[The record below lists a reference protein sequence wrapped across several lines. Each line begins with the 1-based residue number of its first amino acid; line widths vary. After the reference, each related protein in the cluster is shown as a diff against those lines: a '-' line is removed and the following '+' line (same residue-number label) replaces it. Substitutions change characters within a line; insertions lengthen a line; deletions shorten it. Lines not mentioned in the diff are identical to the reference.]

1 MEKHASILYQLHDPG
16 DGPPSTPEQLAAES
30 ELCKA
35 EKQQRAEK
43 CNQRH
48 ATPVPCIK
56 WPHDNWFCSKP
67 FEMWKKCGKWTRG
80 FLYKS
85 LACNSSPRP
94 CHLDRPCKV
103 KDQSTFILNFKEGCF
118 SLHGENL
125 TLPCWVIHCTLS
137 LLSSEIMRNHC
148 YKAHCE
154 VKCSF
159 PVLSILVLWPTHRDR
174 NRFQRPLYNL
184 MVL

>member
-1 MEKHASILYQLHDPG
+1 MEKHASILYRLHDPG

-85 LACNSSPRP
+85 LACNSSPWP
-94 CHLDRPCKV
+94 CHLDRV
-103 KDQSTFILNFKEGCF
+103 KGQSTFNLNFKEGCF

-125 TLPCWVIHCTLS
+125 TLLCWVKKQHTESALQWNHEKLLFQSSLWGKIDTCTMEKILPTRVYWAVK
-137 LLSSEIMRNHC
+137 LWEIT
-148 YKAHCE
+148 
-154 VKCSF
+154 
-159 PVLSILVLWPTHRDR
+159 VLKLTVR
-174 NRFQRPLYNL
+174 
-184 MVL
+184 